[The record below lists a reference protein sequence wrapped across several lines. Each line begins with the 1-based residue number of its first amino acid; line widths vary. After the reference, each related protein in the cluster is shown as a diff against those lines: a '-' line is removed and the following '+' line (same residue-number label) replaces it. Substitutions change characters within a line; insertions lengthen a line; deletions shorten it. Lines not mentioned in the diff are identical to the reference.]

1 MWGAQESELRQNI
14 FVSFVKEEMENEIYD
29 HFQTSDSFLEQPSL
43 DSG

>member
-14 FVSFVKEEMENEIYD
+14 FVSFVKEEMEIEIEE
-29 HFQTSDSFLEQPSL
+29 HFHASDSFLEQASL